1 MDKIKYKR
9 LHKVISLL
17 IKSII
22 LLLSFF
28 YIWQKINDT
37 GNWIHFSTLFF
48 SSNLILLFI
57 VIAFMLINWSLEALK
72 WKLLIAALEPIS
84 FLSSLRSIFAG
95 VTASI
100 FTPNRIGEFA
110 GRVFFLEKADK
121 VQATMRSIIGSA
133 AQFVVTVFAGL
144 IAFFSYFNME
154 LNVIHPFQGVNVY
167 YFYMA
172 EVLLI
177 LGLALLWMLY
187 RFRKIFSVRIQ
198 TYLQA
203 FFEIDRKEIFI
214 IIALSA
220 IRYCVFSF
228 QYYLVLH
235 VFQVNVDFK
244 IAMMLIAI
252 TFLVISVIPTFA
264 LTEIAVRG
272 ASAVYFFSA
281 VGADSAV
288 VVAASFTIWFI
299 NLAMPAI
306 IGSLFIWKLKF
317 FKD

>member
-22 LLLSFF
+22 LILSFF
-28 YIWQKINDT
+28 YIWQKINEADK
-37 GNWIHFSTLFF
+37 WILFPTLFF
-48 SSNLILLFI
+48 SSNLILLFF
-57 VIAFMLINWSLEALK
+57 VIAFMLINWSLEAMK
-72 WKLLIAALEPIS
+72 WKLLIATIEPIS

-95 VTASI
+95 VTVSI

-121 VQATMRSIIGSA
+121 VQATMRSLIGSV
-133 AQFVVTVFAGL
+133 AQFVITVCAGL
-144 IAFFSYFNME
+144 IALFAYFKME
-154 LNVIHPFQGVNVY
+154 LNAIDPTKSVPV
-167 YFYMA
+167 FYCYIT

-177 LGLALLWMLY
+177 LGLVLLWMIY
-187 RFRKIFSVRIQ
+187 RFRNIFSVRIQ
-198 TYLQA
+198 TYIQA
-203 FFEIDRKEIFI
+203 FFEIERKEIFI
-214 IIALSA
+214 IVVLSA
-220 IRYCVFSF
+220 IRYSVFSF
-228 QYYLVLH
+228 QYYLVLQ
-235 VFQVNVDFK
+235 VFQINVDFK
-244 IAMMLIAI
+244 IAIMLIAI
-252 TFLVISVIPTFA
+252 TFLVTSVIPTFA

-281 VGADSAV
+281 VGADPAV
-288 VVAASFTIWFI
+288 IVAASFTIWFI

-306 IGSLFIWKLKF
+306 IGSFFIWKLKF